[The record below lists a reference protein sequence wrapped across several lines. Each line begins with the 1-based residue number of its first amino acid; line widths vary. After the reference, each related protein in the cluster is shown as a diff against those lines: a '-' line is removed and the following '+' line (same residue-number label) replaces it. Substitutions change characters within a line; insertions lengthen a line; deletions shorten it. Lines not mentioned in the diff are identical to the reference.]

1 MKIHMLT
8 GLITISLLLA
18 GCVGASETPTQEA
31 ASTPRTSE
39 GLTADVGK
47 GESLDV
53 EAETDGADVQ
63 AEPSQVELPA
73 DFPQDIPLPEAALI
87 SDLFT
92 ASDRVS
98 YNVALEYPNVSDFY
112 KVRMPANG
120 WTLVEEDVSSSH
132 AAYMFSKEDRSAQVE
147 ITQGE
152 NGAPTLVVISFTA
165 P

>member
-1 MKIHMLT
+1 MKIHKLI
-8 GLITISLLLA
+8 GFITIILLLA
-18 GCVGASETPTQEA
+18 ACGGASVAETPLA

-53 EAETDGADVQ
+53 EAETDGDEVQ
-63 AEPSQVELPA
+63 TAPSQVELPA
-73 DFPQDIPLPEAALI
+73 DFPQDIPLLETALI

-98 YNVALEYPNVSDFY
+98 YNATLEYPNVSDFY

-120 WTLVEEDVSSSH
+120 WTLLEEDVSSSH
-132 AAYMFSKEDRSAQVE
+132 AAYKFSKEDRSAQVE

>member
-18 GCVGASETPTQEA
+18 ACGGVSETPTQKA
-31 ASTPRTSE
+31 ASNPRTSE

-53 EAETDGADVQ
+53 QSETDGDEVLP
-63 AEPSQVELPA
+63 EPSQVELPA
-73 DFPQDIPLPEAALI
+73 DFPQDIPLLETALI
-87 SDLFT
+87 SDLITT
-92 ASDRVS
+92 ADSVS
-98 YNVALEYPNVSDFY
+98 YNAALEYPNVSDFY

-120 WTLVEEDVSSSH
+120 WTLTEEDVSSSH
-132 AAYMFSKEDRSAQVE
+132 AAYKFSKEDRSAQVE